1 MTVTD
6 RIAWYY
12 RIRFR
17 ILMPSITLFVLF
29 AAVAIFGSTR
39 QLTRMA
45 DRDARAELRHAEGL
59 FTRLMGEVERRVSL
73 HARFVADML
82 LLTAEVPEADTG
94 RSILINILEY
104 SRQEQLTTSIFTADQ
119 AAAEP
124 FGALV
129 RKGLLG
135 IRASSLAG
143 SAEGELSRVRIAAG
157 SPLMRE
163 GEIREVVISWLE
175 LDRRVLEE
183 FSRKSGQRMSLV
195 YEGQI
200 VASTVPSMACL
211 DRIREILTE
220 EVQEEILGG
229 GVTRVE
235 NTLCA
240 DEAWRM
246 SFVPLEVGFRKTA
259 IGVVSLSLEDLVQ
272 ARARA
277 VRNTGLAAIALLV
290 LAILGYSTI
299 VRRIT
304 RPIRSLSEAA
314 RDLDD
319 DGIGHEVRI
328 ASRSEV
334 GELADNYN
342 AMIRRLRKSKAEL
355 EELHRQEMER
365 ADRLATLGELAGGI
379 AHEVRNPLAG
389 ISGAM
394 QCFESSIPSQG
405 DKREMYE
412 EVLRQIDRMENLTR
426 DLLDYSRH
434 RAPELS
440 PSDLNALLDRAC
452 LLTTIGVKDGD
463 IRIEKAYDPKL
474 PAVLVDPEK
483 MQQVFLNILLNCMQA
498 MPDGG
503 AIRVGTSAVAEG
515 PDESVQVTIAD
526 EGPGMD
532 SETLANALRPFFT
545 TKHTGTGLGLSIAR
559 KIVES
564 HGGSLRIHSTRGEGS
579 TFTLR
584 LPLQVNAEAD
594 S

>member
-1 MTVTD
+1 M
-6 RIAWYY
+6 
-12 RIRFR
+12 
-17 ILMPSITLFVLF
+17 
-29 AAVAIFGSTR
+29 
-39 QLTRMA
+39 
-45 DRDARAELRHAEGL
+45 
-59 FTRLMGEVERRVSL
+59 
-73 HARFVADML
+73 
-82 LLTAEVPEADTG
+82 
-94 RSILINILEY
+94 
-104 SRQEQLTTSIFTADQ
+104 
-119 AAAEP
+119 
-124 FGALV
+124 
-129 RKGLLG
+129 RK
-135 IRASSLAG
+135 
-143 SAEGELSRVRIAAG
+143 
-157 SPLMRE
+157 

-183 FSRKSGQRMSLV
+183 FSRKSGQRMSIV

-211 DRIREILTE
+211 DRIREILTD
-220 EVQEEILGG
+220 EVREEILEG
-229 GVTRVE
+229 GVTRIE

-240 DEAWRM
+240 DESWRM
-246 SFVPLEVGFRKTA
+246 SFLPLEVGFKKSA

-277 VRNTGLAAIALLV
+277 ARNTGLAAIALLV
-290 LAILGYSTI
+290 LAILGYTTI

-304 RPIRSLSEAA
+304 RPIRSLSVAA

-319 DGIGHEVRI
+319 DGIGREVRI

-342 AMIRRLRKSKAEL
+342 AMIRSLRKSKAEL

-394 QCFESSIPSQG
+394 QCFESNIPSEG

-426 DLLDYSRH
+426 DLLDYSRP
-434 RAPELS
+434 RSPELS
-440 PSDLNALLDRAC
+440 SSDINGLLDRAC
-452 LLTTIGVKDGD
+452 LLMTIGIKDGTT
-463 IRIEKAYDPKL
+463 RIEKEYDPEL

-498 MPDGG
+498 MPEGG
-503 AIRVGTSAVAEG
+503 RIRVGTATAGSGVSGA
-515 PDESVQVTIAD
+515 VQVSIGD

-532 SETLANALRPFFT
+532 SATLANALRPFFT

-559 KIVES
+559 QIVES
-564 HGGSLRIHSTRGEGS
+564 HGGSLTIDSTLGAGS
-579 TFTLR
+579 TFTIH
-584 LPLQVNAEAD
+584 LPLTAETAGET
-594 S
+594 